1 MGWRVLVVDDEKSY
15 CDLLSRVLVRDG
27 FKVSTAQEGETAVE
41 ALMSGSV
48 DLLITDLNMPGLTG
62 YDLVELAK
70 RLPHTPRILVITA
83 QKSILEEAGRR
94 LKNLHCLLKPFSLAD
109 FRAKV
114 GILTGNWVPT
124 TNVQPEFA

>member
-1 MGWRVLVVDDEKSY
+1 MGWRVLVVDDEKPY
-15 CDLLSRVLVRDG
+15 CDLLARVLSRDG

-62 YDLVELAK
+62 YDLVELAR
-70 RLPHTPRILVITA
+70 RLPRAPRILVITA
-83 QKSILEEAGRR
+83 QKSILDEAGRR
-94 LKNLHCLLKPFSLAD
+94 LKNMHCLLKPFSLAD

-114 GILTGNWVPT
+114 GILTGNWVPA

>member
-1 MGWRVLVVDDEKSY
+1 MAWRVLVVDDEKSY
-15 CDLLSRVLVRDG
+15 CDLLSRVLAREG
-27 FKVSTAQEGETAVE
+27 FKVRTAQEGETAVE

-70 RLPHTPRILVITA
+70 RLPRAPRILVITA
-83 QKSILEEAGRR
+83 QKSVLEETARR

-114 GILTGNWVPT
+114 GVLTGNWVPPGDSL
-124 TNVQPEFA
+124 PEFT